1 LLYEVK
7 RQDMIESFTITGVHA
22 QQEVSLDIRGV
33 VLCGYTGRD
42 QEAVKKHIEE
52 LQQEGIEPPPSI
64 PMYFPKPPGGIAQTA
79 VIDVQG
85 SETSG
90 EIEYVLIADKG
101 SLYVGLGSD
110 HTDREMERLDILKS
124 KQVCPAPVS
133 QEMWNY
139 NEVKDHWDS
148 IEIRSWVTKAG
159 ERMLYQE
166 STLATMLV
174 PEDLIDL
181 VGKRVN
187 GTLDGMV
194 ILSGTP
200 PVLKGEMVYAD
211 RFEGELY
218 DPVLKRKI
226 TIDYSIKAI
235 DWFHD

>member
-1 LLYEVK
+1 MV
-7 RQDMIESFTITGVHA
+7 ESFVVHGAHA
-22 QQEVSLDIRGV
+22 QQEVSLDIRGI

-42 QEAVKKHIEE
+42 QEAVKRHIEE
-52 LQQEGIEPPPSI
+52 LKTEGIEPPPSV
-64 PMYFPKPPGGIAQTA
+64 PMYFPKTPGRIVQTA

-124 KQVCPAPVS
+124 KQVCPTPVS

-139 NEVKDHWDS
+139 EEVKDHWDS
-148 IEIRSWVTKAG
+148 IEIRSWAMKAG
-159 ERMLYQE
+159 ERTLYQE

-181 VGKRVN
+181 VGQRVS
-187 GTLDGMV
+187 GSLDGLV
-194 ILSGTP
+194 LLSGTP
-200 PVLKGEMVYAD
+200 PILGGEMIYAD
-211 RFEGELY
+211 RFEGELN
-218 DPVLKRKI
+218 DPILKRKI
-226 TIDYSIKAI
+226 TIGYSIKTI
-235 DWFHD
+235 DWFND

>member
-1 LLYEVK
+1 MV
-7 RQDMIESFTITGVHA
+7 ESFTIDGENA
-22 QQEVSLDIRGV
+22 KQDISVDIQGV
-33 VLCGYTGRD
+33 VLCGYTGRN

-52 LQQEGIEPPPSI
+52 LRKEGIEPPPSV
-64 PMYFPKPPGGIAQTA
+64 PMYYPKPPRGIEKTG

-90 EIEYVLIADKG
+90 EIEYVLIIDKDG
-101 SLYVGLGSD
+101 IYVGLGSD

-124 KQVCPAPVS
+124 KQVCPAVVS

-139 NEVKDHWDS
+139 DDVKDHWDN

-159 ERMLYQE
+159 ERTLYQE
-166 STLATMLV
+166 STISTILL

-181 VGKRVN
+181 VGKRVS
-187 GTLDGMV
+187 GSLDGMV

-200 PVLKGEMVYAD
+200 PILTGEMIFAD

-218 DPVLKRKI
+218 DPILKRKI
-226 TIDYSIKAI
+226 TIDYSIKTI
-235 DWFHD
+235 DWFND